1 MRVRDRFLPRELQFH
16 ELEES
21 REFRDSGGYRRK
33 SSNKNRADRRQI
45 QPESDD
51 MVERYRPIEYRR
63 PIKNDEDEEEEEEVV
78 DKYEQFKKFKA
89 QQRAQ

>member
-1 MRVRDRFLPRELQFH
+1 
-16 ELEES
+16 
-21 REFRDSGGYRRK
+21 
-33 SSNKNRADRRQI
+33 
-45 QPESDD
+45 